1 MRRYFAEWVG
11 VVFMASIVLI
21 ILLLGRGGMALL
33 LMIALGTAA
42 VTGTIWQ
49 RRRELHRGRP

>member
-11 VVFMASIVLI
+11 VIFAASIVLI
-21 ILLLGRGGMALL
+21 ILLPGRGGTALL
-33 LMIALGTAA
+33 LAIALGTAA

-49 RRRELHRGRP
+49 RRREMRRGRT